1 MLSSLLFLICALRPI
16 ILHLQTIQIQSLQ
29 LYFSVY
35 FQLSVHWGRDRIK
48 FQLNLFFVL
57 WIVACSRAQRST
69 HITNEIDFRVFYFDI
84 WLVDVSG
91 VERSS
96 KWFIINVD
104 KCVIHNRWCDWSIRT
119 SKPFAIWPLI
129 VCLGVIYSF
138 STPTHIAEPVIS
150 RWYIIKFMHYNWTKR
165 RQRRSFLFRSPKLR
179 YSINCVHRPPY
190 VCLARSICLRSLLLT
205 NVSN

>member
-1 MLSSLLFLICALRPI
+1 MSNTCVLCVWNKKKKRFYWNRDADKYERRTSRSISTVESSEHTSSNRHFSGTETTTTKKTLLRNIVYATQRTQHMLSSLLFLICALRPI

-91 VERSS
+91 VEWR
-96 KWFIINVD
+96 
-104 KCVIHNRWCDWSIRT
+104 
-119 SKPFAIWPLI
+119 
-129 VCLGVIYSF
+129 GVVNGLS
-138 STPTHIAEPVIS
+138 
-150 RWYIIKFMHYNWTKR
+150 
-165 RQRRSFLFRSPKLR
+165 
-179 YSINCVHRPPY
+179 
-190 VCLARSICLRSLLLT
+190 
-205 NVSN
+205 